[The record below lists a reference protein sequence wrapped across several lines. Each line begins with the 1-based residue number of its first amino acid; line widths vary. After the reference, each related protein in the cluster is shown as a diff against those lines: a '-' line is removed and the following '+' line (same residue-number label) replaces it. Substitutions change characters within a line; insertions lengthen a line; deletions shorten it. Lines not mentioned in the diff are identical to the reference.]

1 MTEIKPYL
9 LESEPLRRVKK
20 PWQKRVNINDLP
32 SQYVHRMDCRPT
44 ESEKLDY
51 TREKLYYTIE
61 DDGTLYE
68 FMKKYYS
75 D

>member
-51 TREKLYYTIE
+51 T
-61 DDGTLYE
+61 
-68 FMKKYYS
+68 S
-75 D
+75 